1 MAEKKKIK
9 IVYEGNAEIIESE
22 EPEVI
27 AEYVEAIK
35 KRSVIWLEFSS
46 GTIVNV
52 DKILAVYPDY
62 KEPVDGGGVSE
73 A

>member
-9 IVYEGNAEIIESE
+9 LVYEGNAEIIESE

-35 KRSVIWLEFSS
+35 KKSVMWLVFSS

-73 A
+73 T